1 MTQQRLEVKTKMGNW
16 KFQRQWPRRFKEVG
30 RWKSMDKIKQVFGK
44 KIMIIFSLIVIISFA
59 GVATFGQQIWIG
71 QKENTI
77 EFEKCMEQAAFKNS
91 NDKPDPIRKLSP
103 EDLDRH
109 FAIFDQILKDTGLP
123 PIWNGKQ
130 LIPWKEYHKESIIF
144 ASQCHNKLGITK
156 PQKQLRG
163 TYSKAVWDPNS
174 DIWQSSE

>member
-1 MTQQRLEVKTKMGNW
+1 
-16 KFQRQWPRRFKEVG
+16 
-30 RWKSMDKIKQVFGK
+30 MDKIKQVFGK

-174 DIWQSSE
+174 DIWQSNEYPRRKGNQ